1 MTMLYGQLDKLRK
14 GLPLRCMIDSDAPAG
29 TGETVLGPVTGEILL
44 SPAGK
49 TVVAQGYLD
58 VELEMQCSR
67 CGQMYTERLHI
78 AVERECSLEQIDDP
92 TAYLEEEDL
101 GPMPIAN
108 GDDIDLSELVRQL
121 IIINVP
127 PRPLCRPDCKGLCAK
142 CGADLNEGNCGCEA
156 EAGDPRLSALRALLQ
171 EP

>member
-1 MTMLYGQLDKLRK
+1 MLYGPLDKLRK
-14 GLPLRCMIDSDAPAG
+14 GLPLRCEIDSDAPAG
-29 TGETVLGPVTGEILL
+29 TGETVLGPVTGGILL

-49 TVVAQGYLD
+49 TLMAQGYLD
-58 VELEMQCSR
+58 VELEMQCVR
-67 CGQMYTERLHI
+67 CGRLHPVNLHI
-78 AVERECSLEQIDDP
+78 VVERECSLEQIDDP
-92 TAYLEEEDL
+92 SAYLEEEDL

-127 PRPLCRPDCKGLCAK
+127 PRPLCRPDCRGLCAQ
-142 CGADLNEGNCGCEA
+142 CGADLNEGSCGCEA
-156 EAGDPRLSALRALLQ
+156 EATDPRLSALRAFLR

>member
-1 MTMLYGQLDKLRK
+1 M
-14 GLPLRCMIDSDAPAG
+14 
-29 TGETVLGPVTGEILL
+29 LGPVTGEIVL

-49 TVVAQGYLD
+49 TVMAEGYLD

-67 CGQMYTERLHI
+67 CGRLYPEKLHI
-78 AVERECSLEQIDDP
+78 VVERECSLAQVDDP

-108 GDDIDLSELVRQL
+108 GDEVDLSELVRQL
-121 IIINVP
+121 IIISVP
-127 PRPLCRPDCKGLCAK
+127 PRPMHEPDCKGLCTQ
-142 CGADLNEGNCGCEA
+142 CGADLNEGPCGCEA